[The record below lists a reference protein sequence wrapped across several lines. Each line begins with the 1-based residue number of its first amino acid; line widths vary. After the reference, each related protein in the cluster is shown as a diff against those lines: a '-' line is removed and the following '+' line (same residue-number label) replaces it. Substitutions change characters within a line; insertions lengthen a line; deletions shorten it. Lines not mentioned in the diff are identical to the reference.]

1 MSNSAPRPIASPRA
15 SIHRISHSTTSTS
28 SLNTSTSFYSAQEQ
42 TNSNRSSQALAQI
55 TQLERKG
62 TWSSIGASTIR
73 GSVREP
79 SMISIASY
87 YSSPEHNYPVEQPP
101 VDLASPVTF
110 SDPNVIRKP
119 SAGSMQSDFEF
130 SPYPADLYSSPATIQ
145 STSHQQ
151 NENVETPTSQN
162 VSNSSPQTMGSG
174 SNYSPFQ
181 ILSHQD
187 YDETPST
194 SRVRDFNAI
203 PLNSNTSNDDNSS
216 FVFNPSRE
224 KLTAVATPKTG
235 SRHNLP
241 LKASDFSYNNEVFDT
256 SYESSTKNKSFN
268 RTHSSPLLP
277 PSVKHSRAPLLI
289 PQETFPSIFG
299 DNNETVTASGAF
311 RVHPDNTS
319 DTSGLHQSNVSLP
332 DTQKPPQN
340 EYLPYIVHPARPSM
354 PHIYRKRDVD
364 ADIDN
369 EEVSSDQV
377 EPASPLATHIP
388 SHRPAR
394 NQDSKRGS
402 NLAMV
407 PVYLS
412 PSIESLSRFPYR
424 NSQMP
429 EKVVE
434 TFKPLPKGLGT
445 SANTTKQFNNKN
457 DGKYRSPSDSTSRF
471 DPSKVVR
478 FESSNPPLATVPVQR
493 EFKPSSL
500 HGQNNFSYRSN
511 ARDEGMKSPPLP
523 NLFTTRSASR
533 HIPVS
538 AGILPPVAQRN
549 KVTGKSLRNKSSIS
563 SMSSLMNASSHKP
576 RTMSDQPVRMHT
588 STTLESESH
597 SETSSSAYADAV
609 SGPDPLPAGLIQADG
624 TSMIL
629 PASLSGIL
637 PRAGPVAPK
646 ISGKLDL
653 LNPNSPAK
661 NEIKSERQGQ
671 ENDFVSRVTR
681 SAQEHH
687 SIAAD
692 DVALDA
698 TARAAQAITDEDW
711 QANPTNSHRLMNEK
725 MRSYDDNGSPVC
737 NPTAEGFMLIAFV
750 IFPPLWLLMGA
761 GFFDG
766 LFGTVS
772 TRTKLIAYILSAAF
786 FILAIAGLVI
796 GLVVG
801 TS

>member
-1 MSNSAPRPIASPRA
+1 MSNPEPRPSASSRA
-15 SIHRISHSTTSTS
+15 SIHRNSHSTTSTS

-130 SPYPADLYSSPATIQ
+130 ASYPSDLYSSPATVQ
-145 STSHQQ
+145 SSSHRQ
-151 NENVETPTSQN
+151 NENTETPTSQN

-174 SNYSPFQ
+174 SNYSSFQ
-181 ILSHQD
+181 IISHQD
-187 YDETPST
+187 YEETPST
-194 SRVRDFNAI
+194 SRVHEFNAI
-203 PLNSNTSNDDNSS
+203 HSNTDNDDSS
-216 FVFNPSRE
+216 LFVFNPSLE
-224 KLTAVATPKTG
+224 KLSAATPKNG

-277 PSVKHSRAPLLI
+277 PSVKHTRAPLLI
-289 PQETFPSIFG
+289 PNETFPSIFG

-311 RVHPDNTS
+311 RVQSDNTS
-319 DTSGLHQSNVSLP
+319 DTSGLHQHNVSLP
-332 DTQKPPQN
+332 DAQQPPQN

-364 ADIDN
+364 VDIDN
-369 EEVSSDQV
+369 EALDEV

-402 NLAMV
+402 NLAMI
-407 PVYLS
+407 PVYSS

-434 TFKPLPKGLGT
+434 TFTPLPKGLGT
-445 SANTTKQFNNKN
+445 SANTTKQFNNEN
-457 DGKYRSPSDSTSRF
+457 DGKYRSASDPTARF

-478 FESSNPPLATVPVQR
+478 FETSNPPLATVPVQR

-500 HGQNNFSYRSN
+500 HGQSNFSYRSN
-511 ARDEGMKSPPLP
+511 RDEEMKSPPLP
-523 NLFTTRSASR
+523 NLFATRSASR

-538 AGILPPVAQRN
+538 AGMLPPVGRRN
-549 KVTGKSLRNKSSIS
+549 KVTEKNLRNKSSIS
-563 SMSSLMNASSHKP
+563 SMSSLLNVSSHKP
-576 RTMSDQPVRMHT
+576 RTMSEQPVRMPT
-588 STTLESESH
+588 STTLESESY

-609 SGPDPLPAGLIQADG
+609 SGPDQLPAGLMQPNG
-624 TSMIL
+624 TSRVL
-629 PASLSGIL
+629 PAPLPGIL
-637 PRAGPVAPK
+637 PRAIPVAPE
-646 ISGKLDL
+646 ISEQLDL
-653 LNPNSPAK
+653 PNPSFHTK
-661 NEIKSERQGQ
+661 SDIKSDRRRQ
-671 ENDFVSRVTR
+671 ENDFVSRVKR

-737 NPTAEGFMLIAFV
+737 NPTAEGFMLIAFI

-772 TRTKLIAYILSAAF
+772 TRTKLIAYILSGAF
-786 FILAIAGLVI
+786 FILAIAGLVV